1 MAEER
6 NGLSKKTGKGENEK
20 NLDFEF
26 MVFRFGFFQNG
37 NLFYA
42 DRNSTERM
50 AQRSHFSAVVSAV
63 G

>member
-6 NGLSKKTGKGENEK
+6 NGLSKKMGKGENEK

-37 NLFYA
+37 NLFCA
-42 DRNSTERM
+42 
-50 AQRSHFSAVVSAV
+50 